1 MLQYSQCK
9 LDYRRDSI
17 EELRKKIAEILRI
30 RESEINR
37 IKILKKSIDARKKP
51 QIYYSY
57 SVAFEC
63 AQEQKVLQKNKKDKN
78 LSVYVSQPS
87 LEDMVPKLKKEAG
100 ERVVIV
106 DDVMTSGASVEERVE
121 RLRSRADIQVAAVIV
136 IINRR
141 NQMPAGTPSGE
152 ERMLEKYGAKVYS
165 LITDEDIEAAF
176 RERIV

>member
-106 DDVMTSGASVEERVE
+106 GTGPAGLLCGYYLALCGRKPLLIERGAPMWERV
-121 RLRSRADIQVAAVIV
+121 
-136 IINRR
+136 
-141 NQMPAGTPSGE
+141 G
-152 ERMLEKYGAKVYS
+152 KVS
-165 LITDEDIEAAF
+165 AF
-176 RERIV
+176 

>member
-87 LEDMVPKLKKEAG
+87 LEDMVPKLKKETG
-100 ERVVIV
+100 EQVVI
-106 DDVMTSGASVEERVE
+106 
-121 RLRSRADIQVAAVIV
+121 
-136 IINRR
+136 
-141 NQMPAGTPSGE
+141 PC
-152 ERMLEKYGAKVYS
+152 
-165 LITDEDIEAAF
+165 
-176 RERIV
+176 